1 MTITI
6 QDGYA
11 TAAKNGGKTGW
22 KLAITYRASIK
33 DEWKD
38 LNLTDKTYVN
48 KVEWGSNSDSQTTT
62 VTRPTIK
69 VEKTAV
75 VETEQDAKGTISAYY
90 AAYSVVIN
98 P

>member
-1 MTITI
+1 M
-6 QDGYA
+6 A
-11 TAAKNGGKTGW
+11 GKTGW

-75 VETEQDAKGTISAYY
+75 VETEQDAKGTISCILCGIFCCNLTCQ
-90 AAYSVVIN
+90 VRI
-98 P
+98 